1 MSRIVIIHVCV
12 FTLTFGAWEAIGP
25 FGGPLADIAIAPSN
39 EAVLYAASY
48 KDPATVVK
56 STNGGADWIILDTLS
71 NYIYD
76 IAVDP
81 TDPLIAYYTSY
92 RCIFK
97 TTNGGATWTTI
108 SLSNDYIQGI
118 AVDPVSPLTVYAVGK
133 TPYSTYTVMAFFKST
148 NGGTSWSTTPLHTV
162 YNGGALCIA
171 LDPSSPSTIYVG
183 GYYYCSPYNYP
194 RVYKST
200 NGGTSFFDVSSGFST
215 GGTYVNALAVHP
227 TDSNYVY
234 ATTFYDG
241 IYRTTDGGG
250 SWSMVMSQPL
260 MSCIITTQ
268 ASPTHVYAGRDTLI
282 YKSTNSGSS
291 WFVAG
296 SGYGGT
302 YKMSRSLAASHTQ
315 AGLVYTADNR
325 GCFKTTNGG
334 TSWFDSNYGMALA
347 NIASFSVAPSAAATV
362 YTEFEEV
369 CTFKTTDSGGH
380 WAMLPATLE
389 CGSICE
395 FAVDYTNPNRVLAL
409 EGLG

>member
-1 MSRIVIIHVCV
+1 MVRVLLINCCLFAIA
-12 FTLTFGAWEAIGP
+12 FGAWEAIGP

-56 STNGGADWIILDTLS
+56 STNGGANWIILDTLS

-81 TDPLIAYYTSY
+81 TNSLIAYYASY

-97 TTNGGATWTTI
+97 TTNGGASWTTI

-118 AVDPVSPLTVYAVGK
+118 AIDPGSPLTVYAVGR
-133 TPYSTYTVMAFFKST
+133 TSYSTYPVMAFFKST

-171 LDPSSPSTIYVG
+171 LNPSSPSTIYVG

-194 RVYKST
+194 KVYKST
-200 NGGTSFFDVSSGFST
+200 NGGTNFSDVSSGFST
-215 GGTYVNALAVHP
+215 AGNQVNSLAVHP
-227 TDSNYVY
+227 TNSNYVY
-234 ATTFYDG
+234 ATTFYEG
-241 IYRTTDGGG
+241 IYRTIDGGG
-250 SWSMVMSQPL
+250 SWSKVLSQAL
-260 MSCIITTQ
+260 LSCVITTQ
-268 ASPTHVYAGRDTLI
+268 TSPTHVYVGGDTLI
-282 YKSTNSGSS
+282 YKSTNSGTT
-291 WFVAG
+291 WFIAG

-302 YKMSRSLAASHTQ
+302 YKMSRSLAASQTQ
-315 AGLVYTADNR
+315 AGVVYTADNR

-334 TSWFDSNYGMALA
+334 SSWFDSNYGMALA
-347 NIASFSVAPSAAATV
+347 HIASFSVAPSAAATV

-369 CTFKTTDSGGH
+369 CTFKTTDSGGL

-395 FAVDYTNPNRVLAL
+395 FAVDYTNPDRVLAL